1 MSNGWYYNDENRT
14 FGPLSEEELKTLATS
29 GKLKPTDKVRRE
41 GMTNWLPAGRV
52 KGLFANATPPPSA
65 SEASTV
71 TRLNQ
76 GVNRVAD
83 TTATLTEETLGKEGS
98 EGAKPAIFLHSQS
111 IGGRTRIGRSLEP
124 LHTLGGNVAAAIFSW
139 SYLIS
144 VLLGTVSSWQF
155 VPLKHTEYVR
165 ITLRQSLR
173 WNLLMPT
180 LAVWIVCTFATI
192 VSAGVMDSLEPVKW
206 TGWLFL
212 LIVVVGYLGSNLIAC
227 QMIAG
232 FDVEELH
239 RTELV
244 LYYGFPRKYQLLFGI
259 SDAPVELQ
267 LEGVLDLCEA
277 IGGAEFSRWE
287 QFTSHDTR
295 RGMFARLL
303 GSIPGV
309 RRFAE
314 E

>member
-1 MSNGWYYNDENRT
+1 VSNGWYYNDENRT

-71 TRLNQ
+71 TRLHQ

-173 WNLLMPT
+173 WNLLMPSM
-180 LAVWIVCTFATI
+180 AVWVICVIATI
-192 VSAGVMDSLEPVKW
+192 TGALIMANATPW
-206 TGWLFL
+206 TGAFTF
-212 LIVVVGYLGSNLIAC
+212 VVGYLGSNLIAC